1 MYHSRKKGF
10 TMVEL
15 VIVIAVIAILAAI
28 LIPTF
33 TNLIRKANEASA
45 LANARNA
52 ANQLL
57 ANLLARGDDAKDLVI
72 FNQKG
77 DDIYVYGY
85 SAEAGRVLTYYGNP
99 VDAKSIDGE
108 TLEDKAGKLLEKMLA
123 NGELTYYIPRP
134 VETDWWHPSK
144 MEEVVIGLNFKPE
157 EMVLR
162 ADYKIVLARFE
173 KGGQPE
179 HTCTAAD
186 LDKIDEVKPTCMT
199 QGYPAYWVC
208 RVCGKAY
215 HDANATQ
222 PVSAENPLVATPIA
236 RDAHQLGAWQYDE
249 NKHWQVCALN
259 PEHTHLNEAAHT
271 GNPCTVCGYST
282 GGNTPTSP
290 AGKKNGLV
298 DGYYYKDDE
307 LFTGTEDGYTFRDG
321 CLVIS
326 LASPKVYKQANGS
339 SVVDSRTYNYTIPNA
354 SQYLTDKIFIDGDNC
369 AYADSATINI
379 KDESGNNYTVKSV
392 KAVAPFSGLL
402 DKTGWTSADITA
414 YLMNAGGRSLISNG
428 YILDSTLSNK
438 LTSYAPGSY
447 DDPDAYDLFIPKLCA
462 DSELVKAYLS
472 LNGCSSVAD
481 YYKAYQNDT
490 LVIGF
495 ADYLRLIYGKGYAL
509 TKENGTIK
517 YNKSYGERYQS
528 GLAGSFYITVSPNE
542 STGYPEISFVSKN
555 NGSYMTAPT
564 TTDGNG
570 NLVFCSYVIDADG
583 STHCTDGNY
592 LSMLKFFTGNDYYV
606 SITDSRV
613 VMRKGS
619 LSGQEYCRF
628 EIDNT
633 NHVIKTYMNGTIT
646 DANGLPFTLPSS
658 GTVTLENGKIS
669 LTGAFDVSNTTVSA
683 SDLSGLKGSSNSSY
697 IMFDTELIELVVK
710 AAYKGTIRVAC
721 GGSTYGVGET
731 IPGSVFTKSGDGVL
745 SATFEEGFAPRD
757 IYTLLMA
764 NIFNGIDYAGPTF
777 EIVLERNN

>member
-1 MYHSRKKGF
+1 MPRRCAPRNDTGKAFQHAETPAPKPER
-10 TMVEL
+10 
-15 VIVIAVIAILAAI
+15 A
-28 LIPTF
+28 LIGCDC
-33 TNLIRKANEASA
+33 RQKAS
-45 LANARNA
+45 
-52 ANQLL
+52 
-57 ANLLARGDDAKDLVI
+57 DDLVEEL
-72 FNQKG
+72 G
-77 DDIYVYGY
+77 L
-85 SAEAGRVLTYYGNP
+85 SAV
-99 VDAKSIDGE
+99 
-108 TLEDKAGKLLEKMLA
+108 
-123 NGELTYYIPRP
+123 
-134 VETDWWHPSK
+134 
-144 MEEVVIGLNFKPE
+144 
-157 EMVLR
+157 
-162 ADYKIVLARFE
+162 
-173 KGGQPE
+173 Q
-179 HTCTAAD
+179 
-186 LDKIDEVKPTCMT
+186 
-199 QGYPAYWVC
+199 AY
-208 RVCGKAY
+208 
-215 HDANATQ
+215 
-222 PVSAENPLVATPIA
+222 
-236 RDAHQLGAWQYDE
+236 
-249 NKHWQVCALN
+249 
-259 PEHTHLNEAAHT
+259 
-271 GNPCTVCGYST
+271 
-282 GGNTPTSP
+282 
-290 AGKKNGLV
+290 
-298 DGYYYKDDE
+298 
-307 LFTGTEDGYTFRDG
+307 
-321 CLVIS
+321 
-326 LASPKVYKQANGS
+326 
-339 SVVDSRTYNYTIPNA
+339 
-354 SQYLTDKIFIDGDNC
+354 
-369 AYADSATINI
+369 
-379 KDESGNNYTVKSV
+379 
-392 KAVAPFSGLL
+392 
-402 DKTGWTSADITA
+402 
-414 YLMNAGGRSLISNG
+414 AGGRGAGLRQPG
-428 YILDSTLSNK
+428 GAKQK
-438 LTSYAPGSY
+438 LVARHAEHRADAPQRRHN
-447 DDPDAYDLFIPKLCA
+447 
-462 DSELVKAYLS
+462 E
-472 LNGCSSVAD
+472 
-481 YYKAYQNDT
+481 YQNDT

-495 ADYLRLIYGKGYAL
+495 ADYWRLVYGKGYAL

-528 GLAGSFYITVSPNE
+528 GLVGSFYITVSPDTG
-542 STGYPEISFVSKN
+542 TGYPQISLATS
-555 NGSYMTAPT
+555 NGTYMTAPT

-757 IYTLLMA
+757 ICTLLKA

>member
-144 MEEVVIGLNFKPE
+144 MEEVVTGLNFKPE

-215 HDANATQ
+215 HDADATQ

-290 AGKKNGLV
+290 AVEEEDGLHS
-298 DGYYYKDDE
+298 DGFYYKDNVRY
-307 LFTGTEDGYTFRDG
+307 TGTETDDGETFEFVDGRLVVTAVSSRQSGMINKNEHTYTVTDNKKYITKEILLKTTDTINQDIG
-321 CLVIS
+321 EATVMPNQYAISHILVTSNLGNYS
-326 LASPKVYKQANGS
+326 LKQITADYTHDFKGAIDYLTSSIAEGKTKDEILLTLKNKYGFDESYYPAMTESNKFLSYLKELKTRGIITTESVTADNYAIIQNAEYSFGQYLREQYDITSILNLCWEAKANYSDAWGRCWPKTNTSGENGIFGGEKCKANGS
-339 SVVDSRTYNYTIPNA
+339 DTYF
-354 SQYLTDKIFIDGDNC
+354 TDPEVILLFFQHTYDNIC
-369 AYADSATINI
+369 
-379 KDESGNNYTVKSV
+379 
-392 KAVAPFSGLL
+392 F
-402 DKTGWTSADITA
+402 TGISKEETSADNIVYAIGGGEEDFYQYDGSDWMDKAGAAYGVTIESLYKISKNGMIDTINVSGNSFYVFTA
-414 YLMNAGGRSLISNG
+414 SHGYLMTN
-428 YILDSTLSNK
+428 
-438 LTSYAPGSY
+438 
-447 DDPDAYDLFIPKLCA
+447 
-462 DSELVKAYLS
+462 
-472 LNGCSSVAD
+472 
-481 YYKAYQNDT
+481 AYQN
-490 LVIGF
+490 
-495 ADYLRLIYGKGYAL
+495 R
-509 TKENGTIK
+509 
-517 YNKSYGERYQS
+517 
-528 GLAGSFYITVSPNE
+528 
-542 STGYPEISFVSKN
+542 SFV
-555 NGSYMTAPT
+555 APIYT
-564 TTDGNG
+564 
-570 NLVFCSYVIDADG
+570 VIA
-583 STHCTDGNY
+583 
-592 LSMLKFFTGNDYYV
+592 
-606 SITDSRV
+606 
-613 VMRKGS
+613 
-619 LSGQEYCRF
+619 
-628 EIDNT
+628 
-633 NHVIKTYMNGTIT
+633 
-646 DANGLPFTLPSS
+646 
-658 GTVTLENGKIS
+658 EN
-669 LTGAFDVSNTTVSA
+669 VNW
-683 SDLSGLKGSSNSSY
+683 
-697 IMFDTELIELVVK
+697 
-710 AAYKGTIRVAC
+710 
-721 GGSTYGVGET
+721 TYGG
-731 IPGSVFTKSGDGVL
+731 
-745 SATFEEGFAPRD
+745 
-757 IYTLLMA
+757 
-764 NIFNGIDYAGPTF
+764 
-777 EIVLERNN
+777 